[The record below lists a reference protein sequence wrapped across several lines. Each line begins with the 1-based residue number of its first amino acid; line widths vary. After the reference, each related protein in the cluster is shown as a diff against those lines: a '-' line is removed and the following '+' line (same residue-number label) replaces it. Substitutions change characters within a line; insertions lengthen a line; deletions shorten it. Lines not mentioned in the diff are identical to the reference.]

1 MFCKENL
8 DLQGYD
14 RIPRESVKHNYK
26 TSGSEAFKD
35 GRLTFT
41 EAQLKKETE
50 RCLGCGAAVVDEY
63 MCVGCGQCTTKC
75 KFDAISLVRT
85 YDSKGAGYEELK
97 PLVLKQI
104 VKREVKIISK
114 NIKNVFVKE

>member
-1 MFCKENL
+1 ME
-8 DLQGYD
+8 DEQGQ
-14 RIPRESVKHNYK
+14 RTIAQLSKQLK
-26 TSGSEAFKD
+26 TSDD
-35 GRLTFT
+35 GTPLGTNPNGNKS

-85 YDSKGAGYEELK
+85 YDSAGAGYEELK

-104 VKREVKIISK
+104 VKREIKIISK
-114 NIKNVFVKE
+114 NIKNTFVKE